1 MRLSGWF
8 ITDYWLLLD
17 YWLLKTKKEKIGDYK
32 MNELKE
38 FKNLFEEEIKKNII
52 LILEELT
59 KELKKEE
66 EKKNDNIDNN

>member
-1 MRLSGWF
+1 
-8 ITDYWLLLD
+8 
-17 YWLLKTKKEKIGDYK
+17 
-32 MNELKE
+32 MNELQE

-66 EKKNDNIDNN
+66 DKKNDNIDNN

>member
-1 MRLSGWF
+1 
-8 ITDYWLLLD
+8 
-17 YWLLKTKKEKIGDYK
+17 
-32 MNELKE
+32 MNELQD

-66 EKKNDNIDNN
+66 DKKNDNIDNN

>member
-1 MRLSGWF
+1 
-8 ITDYWLLLD
+8 
-17 YWLLKTKKEKIGDYK
+17 
-32 MNELKE
+32 MNEIKE

-66 EKKNDNIDNN
+66 DQKNDNINNN

>member
-1 MRLSGWF
+1 
-8 ITDYWLLLD
+8 
-17 YWLLKTKKEKIGDYK
+17 
-32 MNELKE
+32 MNDLQD

-66 EKKNDNIDNN
+66 EQKNDNLNND

>member
-1 MRLSGWF
+1 
-8 ITDYWLLLD
+8 
-17 YWLLKTKKEKIGDYK
+17 

-66 EKKNDNIDNN
+66 NQKNDNIDNN

>member
-1 MRLSGWF
+1 
-8 ITDYWLLLD
+8 
-17 YWLLKTKKEKIGDYK
+17 
-32 MNELKE
+32 MNELEE

-66 EKKNDNIDNN
+66 DQKNDNINNN

>member
-1 MRLSGWF
+1 
-8 ITDYWLLLD
+8 
-17 YWLLKTKKEKIGDYK
+17 
-32 MNELKE
+32 MNEIQE

-66 EKKNDNIDNN
+66 EQKNDNINNH

>member
-1 MRLSGWF
+1 
-8 ITDYWLLLD
+8 
-17 YWLLKTKKEKIGDYK
+17 
-32 MNELKE
+32 MNELQD

-66 EKKNDNIDNN
+66 EQKNDNIDNN

>member
-1 MRLSGWF
+1 
-8 ITDYWLLLD
+8 
-17 YWLLKTKKEKIGDYK
+17 
-32 MNELKE
+32 MNALKE

-66 EKKNDNIDNN
+66 EQKNDNIDNN

>member
-1 MRLSGWF
+1 
-8 ITDYWLLLD
+8 
-17 YWLLKTKKEKIGDYK
+17 
-32 MNELKE
+32 MNELEE

-66 EKKNDNIDNN
+66 AQKNDNINNN

>member
-1 MRLSGWF
+1 MQ
-8 ITDYWLLLD
+8 
-17 YWLLKTKKEKIGDYK
+17 
-32 MNELKE
+32 E

-66 EKKNDNIDNN
+66 EQKNDNIDNN